1 MAAPA
6 AAAPAPTASP
16 LTHRESQQIVWG
28 ILLPVFMGSL
38 DSTIL
43 ASALPTIGRDL
54 GDVHLLP
61 WLITAYLIASTAV
74 TPLYGKISD
83 IHGRRRTVMA
93 ALVIYMAGSLICALA
108 PNLLVLIFGR
118 VVHGLGGGALTSMGM
133 AVLGDLA
140 APKDRGRYYSYFSAT
155 YTTAGACGP
164 ALGGFISDYVHWSA
178 IFWLNIPM
186 GIVALRLTSERLRR
200 LPRHER
206 PHRLDIVGAV
216 LIVAA
221 SVAFMLGLTL
231 AGTRYPWLSPQ
242 ILGLAGAALALG
254 TLFVIR
260 LLTAPEPLI
269 PVSILSD
276 PVARCALTANTFG
289 WAPIVG
295 LNVFMPTYLQSVLG
309 LSATTAGLS
318 LMVIMVALNT
328 SAGLT
333 GQVIGR
339 VVHYKRLPML
349 GLVIAIVTLLIMG
362 WNAQGLTVWSVAA
375 LLAVLGVGFGPVP
388 PVAMVSLQNTV
399 EAHHLGTAVGTLSFL
414 RNLCATIVVSIFGA
428 LVLVGS
434 ARVLPR
440 GVDGLALPAER
451 FAHVFYVAAASLV
464 VSLIAL
470 LLMKE
475 KPLRSNRPATGGDA
489 QD

>member
-1 MAAPA
+1 
-6 AAAPAPTASP
+6 
-16 LTHRESQQIVWG
+16 
-28 ILLPVFMGSL
+28 MGSL

-74 TPLYGKISD
+74 TPPARD
-83 IHGRRRTVMA
+83 PHGGLADLRVFAQPFGADLRPRRSWPRRRRA
-93 ALVIYMAGSLICALA
+93 DLDG
-108 PNLLVLIFGR
+108 
-118 VVHGLGGGALTSMGM
+118 HG
-133 AVLGDLA
+133 VLGDLA

-164 ALGGFISDYVHWSA
+164 ALGGFISDYVQWSA
-178 IFWLNIPM
+178 IFWLNIPL
-186 GIVALRLTSERLRR
+186 GILALWLTSERLRR

-206 PHRLDIVGAV
+206 PHRLDVVGAV

-231 AGTRYPWLSPQ
+231 GGSRYPWLSPH
-242 ILGLAGAALALG
+242 LVGAALALG
-254 TLFVIR
+254 TLFVLR

-269 PVSILSD
+269 PVSILSN
-276 PVARCALTANTFG
+276 PVVRCALTANTFG

-339 VVHYKRLPML
+339 VVHFRRLPML
-349 GLVIAIVTLLIMG
+349 GLVIAIATLLVMG
-362 WNAQGLTVWSVAA
+362 WNTQTLTPWSVAA
-375 LLAVLGVGFGPVP
+375 LLAVLGLGFGPVP

-399 EAHHLGTAVGTLSFL
+399 EGPSPRHRGRHVELPAQSLRDHHRRHLRGDRADGIGTGPAARPRRPRPSRRTV
-414 RNLCATIVVSIFGA
+414 RV
-428 LVLVGS
+428 
-434 ARVLPR
+434 RVLR
-440 GVDGLALPAER
+440 RRSESRR
-451 FAHVFYVAAASLV
+451 FAHRTAAHGGEAVAVQSTGGTWQRCAR
-464 VSLIAL
+464 LICRSATL
-470 LLMKE
+470 LPDSE
-475 KPLRSNRPATGGDA
+475 IRPA
-489 QD
+489 